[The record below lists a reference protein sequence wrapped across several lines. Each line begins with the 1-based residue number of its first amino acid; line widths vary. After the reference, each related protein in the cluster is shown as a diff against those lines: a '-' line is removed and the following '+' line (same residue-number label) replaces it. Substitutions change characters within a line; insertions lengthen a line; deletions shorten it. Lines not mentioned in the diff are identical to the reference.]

1 MSSISVSHRI
11 LREVA
16 QEGNGTVAVNV
27 RLVEGAYPF
36 KFYMRYNETTTGD
49 LLNAEVIY
57 DYFPDEDRRPKPY
70 QQRVEDVYAQIRKD
84 QKQRRTA
91 KAHPRY
97 G

>member
-1 MSSISVSHRI
+1 MFPCELRKRSAPSDFLKHTI
-11 LREVA
+11 LFVITLFR
-16 QEGNGTVAVNV
+16 
-27 RLVEGAYPF
+27 
-36 KFYMRYNETTTGD
+36 TTTGD